1 MRPIAELLKKHGGT
15 IWCLHPQETV
25 YDALKTLSEKDVG
38 ALMVMDEGRLVGV
51 FSERDYTRKIAL
63 AGKASRDTR
72 VEDIM
77 TSTVLT
83 VSPKTSTDDC
93 MALMSQKKI
102 RHLPVVDG
110 DAVLGMISIRD
121 LMDEIIADQEA
132 TINQLQTY
140 IAS

>member
-15 IWCLHPQETV
+15 IWSLHPQETV

-63 AGKASRDTR
+63 AGKASKDTL
-72 VEDIM
+72 VKDIM
-77 TSTVLT
+77 TAQVQT
-83 VSPKTSTDDC
+83 VSPQTRTREC

-110 DAVLGMISIRD
+110 SRVLGMISIRD
-121 LMDEIIADQEA
+121 IMDDIIADHER
-132 TINQLQTY
+132 TISHLENY
-140 IAS
+140 ITR